1 MKLIIAILLLMTNEN
16 AQSSQIDQR
25 AEDFTSRALIKG
37 VLKHTSITPLTSISG
52 DTIYFTKSIFRS
64 KKRIYF
70 VYSINETARINP
82 IINSFLNMT
91 PGHRYTIAL
100 NCLDRVKVVKK
111 ENGKKKYFIFL
122 GDNPDYPRCLKYK
135 IQDHGE
141 VK

>member
-1 MKLIIAILLLMTNEN
+1 MKLIFAILLLMSNEI
-16 AQSSQIDQR
+16 ALPSEMDQR
-25 AEDFTSRALIKG
+25 AEDFASRALIKG
-37 VLKHTSITPLTSISG
+37 VLKHTSITPMTSISG
-52 DTIYFTKSIFRS
+52 DTIYFSKSIFRT
-64 KKRIYF
+64 KKRVYF
-70 VYSINETARINP
+70 VYSINETPRINL
-82 IINSFLNMT
+82 IISSFLNMI

-135 IQDHGE
+135 ILDQGE